1 MQPPALFLS
10 LLPVPLPPALP
21 QGALCC
27 AWGCRTVPQGWLSL
41 PALVDCHNDS
51 LRAEVAAW
59 AFAYGISPICLHG
72 QSKTVAEWLIGKGH
86 KGKPEPLS
94 AWWTSLLYERHPAMT
109 NFLHTLCCLR
119 MLEQY
124 MEAQAVQ
131 HVLLGT
137 LPAPIQRL
145 VLHFCHD
152 TGRRCTLLPCSQE
165 KPQPSEQACAEG
177 AFAAGKAPAANADTA
192 FASASAKAC
201 AFAPDAV
208 KANISTTAINA
219 GSPSG
224 KVPAPAP
231 VSTSEAALANAPT
244 FAPMPAP
251 ARGREGLW
259 NCGRLRAG
267 LLQIYA
273 CLPAPVQALLR
284 FCHWLVQVR
293 RHFPLM
299 PPPAQ
304 KQTAADSS
312 PLLLV
317 SYFPAY
323 SAAAAAQ
330 GHFRSPYWGA
340 LHDVLD
346 QQGRPQ
352 QHLFIRATAPHESL
366 AQAVQRCRQ
375 WNMQAQAGSGFHY
388 LEEFLPPSA
397 VLAACRRFIGL
408 AFRAA
413 QLKKHCAK
421 RCVLPHSRLNF
432 WALARADYAQ
442 SFMGWRGLE
451 RCLQA
456 EACARYI
463 TWLGQPAVALFPLEN
478 CPWERMLIHALRT
491 INPQKPCAAQ
501 APSAHTHNEDG
512 QAGFTN
518 HEGST
523 PRAAGRRILGAQ
535 HSTLRPTDWRYF
547 DDPRFFTHPATRDLA
562 PDSLVTNGAHAVQQ
576 LLHAGLPASLLAS
589 AEALR
594 FQQQASPAQSQ
605 KRTPPCAEAQSQ
617 VQAQPLIYE
626 PIAIHAQAQER
637 IQPQA
642 PAWGQLFAKQGAP
655 CQPAAMPAQQALPP
669 ARVLLL
675 LTSFFMQES
684 QAHCLV
690 LGQAMRLGLVQ
701 HCRIICKSHPWLDAR
716 PLLLAACPPAL
727 HSRLEFTTSPLPQL
741 FAQAQKAARAARGS
755 ALVWCSNSTSAV
767 VDAALAALPL
777 LVHLPPTGF
786 NLCPLAALPQLPYA
800 STVHELGT
808 ALRQPRRIHLP
819 QGWLN
824 SHAGTAQWQTLLHEA
839 EKT

>member
-10 LLPVPLPPALP
+10 LLPVALPPALP

-27 AWGCRTVPQGWLSL
+27 AWGCRSVPQGWLSL
-41 PALVDCHNDS
+41 PALVDHSNDS
-51 LRAEVAAW
+51 LRSEVAEW
-59 AFAYGISPICLHG
+59 AFASGISPICLHG

-109 NFLHTLCCLR
+109 SFLHTLSCLR

-137 LPAPIQRL
+137 LPTPIQRL
-145 VLHFCHD
+145 VQQFCHD
-152 TGRRCTLLPCSQE
+152 TGRRCTLLSCSQE
-165 KPQPSEQACAEG
+165 KPQPPDQAIAEG
-177 AFAAGKAPAANADTA
+177 AFAPANAL
-192 FASASAKAC
+192 
-201 AFAPDAV
+201 AFAP
-208 KANISTTAINA
+208 IS
-219 GSPSG
+219 
-224 KVPAPAP
+224 AP
-231 VSTSEAALANAPT
+231 VHS
-244 FAPMPAP
+244 
-251 ARGREGLW
+251 REGLW

-299 PPPAQ
+299 PPPVQ

-340 LHDVLD
+340 MHDVLD

-375 WNMQAQAGSGFHY
+375 WNTQAQAGSGFHY

-408 AFRAA
+408 AIRAA

-421 RCVLPHSRLNF
+421 RCVLPYSRLNF
-432 WALARADYAQ
+432 WALARADYVQ

-463 TWLGQPAVALFPLEN
+463 TWLGQPAVTLFPLEN

-491 INPQKPCAAQ
+491 INPQKPYAAQ
-501 APSAHTHNEDG
+501 APSAHTHYEAG
-512 QAGFTN
+512 QAGFAK
-518 HEGST
+518 HEGRT
-523 PRAAGRRILGAQ
+523 PRAVGRRILGAQ

-547 DDPRFFTHPATRDLA
+547 DDPRFFSHPATLGLA

-605 KRTPPCAEAQSQ
+605 KQTPPCTEAQNQ
-617 VQAQPLIYE
+617 EQAQPQVYE
-626 PIAIHAQAQER
+626 PTAIHAQAQER

-655 CQPAAMPAQQALPP
+655 CLPAAMPAQQALPP
-669 ARVLLL
+669 ARILLL

-727 HSRLEFTTSPLPQL
+727 HSRLEFTTSPLPQV
-741 FAQAQKAARAARGS
+741 FAHAQEAARAARGS
-755 ALVWCSNSTSAV
+755 ALVWCSNSTSAA
-767 VDAALAALPL
+767 VDAALAAMPL

-786 NLCPLAALPQLPYA
+786 NLCPLAALPHLPYA
-800 STVHELGT
+800 STVHELDT

-824 SHAGTAQWQTLLHEA
+824 SQAGTAQWQTLLHDA
-839 EKT
+839 EKP